1 MCWHSGNDSVRTNN
15 NSKRSSIMS
24 KRNYELTPCD
34 YGFKVEAWDRY
45 GKYVCVYEKT
55 VGDASKFIVDY
66 WDKADERKKAD
77 ELMHKAIL
85 NCIELDKK
93 SGILTRNRD
102 NLD

>member
-1 MCWHSGNDSVRTNN
+1 
-15 NSKRSSIMS
+15 MS

-45 GKYVCVYEKT
+45 GKYVCVYEKN

-77 ELMHKAIL
+77 DAMHKAIQAM
-85 NCIELDKK
+85 IKLDKEAGIV
-93 SGILTRNRD
+93 SGNRD
-102 NLD
+102 GLD

>member
-1 MCWHSGNDSVRTNN
+1 
-15 NSKRSSIMS
+15 MS

-34 YGFKVEAWDRY
+34 YGFKVEVWDRY

-77 ELMHKAIL
+77 DTMHKAIQEM
-85 NCIELDKK
+85 IKLDKELGIV
-93 SGILTRNRD
+93 SGNRD
-102 NLD
+102 GLD

>member
-1 MCWHSGNDSVRTNN
+1 
-15 NSKRSSIMS
+15 MS

-45 GKYVCVYEKT
+45 GKYVCVYEKN

-77 ELMHKAIL
+77 DAMHKAIQQM
-85 NCIELDKK
+85 IKLDKEAGIV
-93 SGILTRNRD
+93 SGNRD
-102 NLD
+102 GLD